1 MTPTLDQPS
10 TPMGLGP
17 ASRAPSL
24 SGALSDDGGA
34 QPLIDPGLPWLVVA
48 LVAAVLLR
56 VGLLWLGPMTEPAR
70 SMEQMPA
77 ERQAL
82 ASTLIEDRW
91 YAMPSQVEEP
101 AAVGEAL
108 EAVGLSTEAPASPPA
123 GLRHE
128 RYELPG
134 STAVSATLRLGS
146 SDPRVWPIAQATM
159 SVLTV
164 LLAFVAVSM
173 VWGRAAGAVAAWV
186 MALAPAL
193 IIDPLAMQPIVVPLL
208 LILGGVALLADRR
221 AGPLNG
227 ILGGG
232 CVGVAGLFAAPL
244 LILGPVFAGWVAL
257 RQRNLAGLVAG
268 VLALVATGVPIAAWT
283 ARGVAVG
290 VGPIPT
296 VAPIVGV
303 LDADAAVAATIAAQ
317 TPADPLDENP
327 FGPTAAAV
335 NLSQPV
341 DDTDAASG
349 SWSGLP
355 IADAVSRLIDEPG
368 PTSGY
373 LLGRVAAPFIDDRSG
388 ELHGLLGL
396 TAPDGSSIERWLAGD
411 YFLTQSPAPLADAM
425 ALTTLAAWGVMIALV
440 PFGLAIAAWR
450 RRWGGLLLVSGMIIG
465 LPVAALFSPSPDELL
480 PISLVVIALAASGLA
495 TRPQPRAPRLDKP
508 RRKRKAKAK
517 ADPGNTAPQDE
528 PVLSRLSNPAHPP
541 APANP
546 EPLAQTTLEPIEVEE
561 LPNDPPEDEDTPG
574 GGLKLPKLPSVDRM
588 AAAYDVPEDEAPEEV
603 LPRRSGRPI

>member
-82 ASTLIEDRW
+82 VSTLIEDRW
-91 YAMPSQVEEP
+91 YAMPSQIEEP
-101 AAVGEAL
+101 AAVTEAL
-108 EAVGLSTEAPASPPA
+108 EAVGLSTEAPAAPPA

-134 STAVSATLRLGS
+134 APAVSATLRLGS

-159 SVLTV
+159 SVLAV

-173 VWGRAAGAVAAWV
+173 VWGRAAGAVGAWV

-244 LILGPVFAGWVAL
+244 LILGPVFAG
-257 RQRNLAGLVAG
+257 
-268 VLALVATGVPIAAWT
+268 
-283 ARGVAVG
+283 
-290 VGPIPT
+290 
-296 VAPIVGV
+296 
-303 LDADAAVAATIAAQ
+303 
-317 TPADPLDENP
+317 
-327 FGPTAAAV
+327 
-335 NLSQPV
+335 
-341 DDTDAASG
+341 
-349 SWSGLP
+349 
-355 IADAVSRLIDEPG
+355 
-368 PTSGY
+368 
-373 LLGRVAAPFIDDRSG
+373 
-388 ELHGLLGL
+388 
-396 TAPDGSSIERWLAGD
+396 
-411 YFLTQSPAPLADAM
+411 
-425 ALTTLAAWGVMIALV
+425 
-440 PFGLAIAAWR
+440 
-450 RRWGGLLLVSGMIIG
+450 
-465 LPVAALFSPSPDELL
+465 
-480 PISLVVIALAASGLA
+480 
-495 TRPQPRAPRLDKP
+495 
-508 RRKRKAKAK
+508 
-517 ADPGNTAPQDE
+517 
-528 PVLSRLSNPAHPP
+528 
-541 APANP
+541 
-546 EPLAQTTLEPIEVEE
+546 
-561 LPNDPPEDEDTPG
+561 
-574 GGLKLPKLPSVDRM
+574 
-588 AAAYDVPEDEAPEEV
+588 
-603 LPRRSGRPI
+603 